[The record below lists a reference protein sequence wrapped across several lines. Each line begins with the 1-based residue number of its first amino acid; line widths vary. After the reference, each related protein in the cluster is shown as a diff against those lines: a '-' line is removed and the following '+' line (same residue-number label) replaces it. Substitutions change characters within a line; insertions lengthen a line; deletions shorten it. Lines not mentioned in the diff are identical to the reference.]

1 MYFQPNIIFSADF
14 QVLLVLMCSF
24 SIACVHICIFS
35 MIISSFSVSNYIAT
49 AYYYVLLRFNLAQI
63 LFVQVRP
70 TTVPITS
77 PT

>member
-1 MYFQPNIIFSADF
+1 
-14 QVLLVLMCSF
+14 
-24 SIACVHICIFS
+24 